1 MKFRERAVLFV
12 ATGFFIGTVPFAPG
26 TFGSLIGL
34 PVCFLLSRLNLL
46 QSVIFILVFILFAI
60 GIASA
65 AEKILKQKDPGQIVI
80 DEIAGLMVT
89 FAGLPFNLKTAL
101 AGFIIFRVFDILKP
115 FPIRILERRVGG
127 GTGVVLDDV
136 LAGVYGNL
144 ILRLVI
150 YLSGINVYEFL

>member
-1 MKFRERAVLFV
+1 M
-12 ATGFFIGTVPFAPG
+12 I
-26 TFGSLIGL
+26 
-34 PVCFLLSRLNLL
+34 C
-46 QSVIFILVFILFAI
+46 ILVFIPFAI

-80 DEIAGLMVT
+80 DEIAGLMIT

-101 AGFIIFRVFDILKP
+101 AGFIIFRVLDILKP
-115 FPIRILERRVGG
+115 FPIHTLEKRVAGG
-127 GTGVVLDDV
+127 SGVVLDDV

-150 YLSGINVYEFL
+150 FMTDIMGSN

>member
-34 PVCFLLSRLNLL
+34 PVCFLLSRLNFL
-46 QSVIFILVFILFAI
+46 QSVICILVFILFAI
-60 GIASA
+60 GVASA
-65 AEKILKQKDPGQIVI
+65 AEKIIKQKDPGQIVI

-89 FAGLPFNLKTAL
+89 LAGLPFNLKTAL

-115 FPIRILERRVGG
+115 FPIRSLEKRVGG
-127 GTGVVLDDV
+127 GSGVVLDDV

-144 ILRLVI
+144 IIRFAI
-150 YLSGINVYEFL
+150 YITAIV

>member
-1 MKFRERAVLFV
+1 MKFRERAVLFM
-12 ATGFFIGTVPFAPG
+12 ATGFFIGTVPFASG

-34 PVCFLLSRLNLL
+34 PVCFLLSRLNFL
-46 QSVIFILVFILFAI
+46 QSVICILVFILFAI

-89 FAGLPFNLKTAL
+89 FAGLPFNLKTVL

-115 FPIRILERRVGG
+115 FPIRNLEKRVGG
-127 GTGVVLDDV
+127 GSGIVLDDV
-136 LAGVYGNL
+136 LAGVYSNL

-150 YLSGINVYEFL
+150 YFTGIM

>member
-1 MKFRERAVLFV
+1 V

-46 QSVIFILVFILFAI
+46 QSVISILVFILFAI

-150 YLSGINVYEFL
+150 YITGIM

>member
-1 MKFRERAVLFV
+1 MKFRERAILFV

-46 QSVIFILVFILFAI
+46 QSVIYILVFILFAI

-65 AEKILKQKDPGQIVI
+65 AEKILEQKDPGQIVI

-101 AGFIIFRVFDILKP
+101 AGFVIFRVFDILKP

-144 ILRLVI
+144 IIRLVI
-150 YLSGINVYEFL
+150 YITGINVSEFL

>member
-34 PVCFLLSRLNLL
+34 PLCFLLSRLNLL
-46 QSVIFILVFILFAI
+46 QSVIYILAFILFAI

-115 FPIRILERRVGG
+115 FPIRLLERSVRGG
-127 GTGVVLDDV
+127 SGVVLDDV

-144 ILRLVI
+144 IIRLVI
-150 YLSGINVYEFL
+150 YISGMM

>member
-12 ATGFFIGTVPFAPG
+12 ATGFFIGSVPVAPG

-34 PVCFLLSRLNLL
+34 PICFFLSRLNFL
-46 QSVIFILVFILFAI
+46 QSLIGILVFILFAI

-65 AEKILKQKDPGQIVI
+65 AEKILNQEDPGQIVI

-89 FAGLPFNLKTAL
+89 LAGLPFNLKTVL

-115 FPIRILERRVGG
+115 FPIRILEKRVGG
-127 GTGVVLDDV
+127 GSGIVLDDI

-144 ILRLVI
+144 LIRLVI
-150 YLSGINVYEFL
+150 YMTDFIAF

>member
-1 MKFRERAVLFV
+1 MKFRERALLFV

-46 QSVIFILVFILFAI
+46 QSVISILVFILFAI

-150 YLSGINVYEFL
+150 YLSSINVYEFL

>member
-26 TFGSLIGL
+26 TVGSLIGL

-46 QSVIFILVFILFAI
+46 QSVICILVFILFAI
-60 GIASA
+60 GIATA
-65 AEKILKQKDPGQIVI
+65 AEKILKQKDPGRIVI

-101 AGFIIFRVFDILKP
+101 AGFIIFRVLDILKP

-144 ILRLVI
+144 ILRVVI
-150 YLSGINVYEFL
+150 YITSIFLN